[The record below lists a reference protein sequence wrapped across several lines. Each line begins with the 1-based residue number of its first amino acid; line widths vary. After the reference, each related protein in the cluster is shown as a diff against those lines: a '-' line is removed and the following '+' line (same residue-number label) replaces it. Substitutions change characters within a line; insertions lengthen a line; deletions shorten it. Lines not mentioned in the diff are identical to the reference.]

1 MRRNVLEWICSTM
14 TDATSAIVLTQ
25 NIDFLFLQSI
35 VRPRLRKSGHP
46 KLTIF
51 ADASCASGS
60 YRQQRH
66 LLDGLGRHYRVAQVD
81 MGGGRRFHPKA
92 ILLAGPTRAALAVGS
107 GNLTHGGWSANY
119 EIWASYESDDDG
131 LPAISAFRDYLRTVV
146 GMVPQSET
154 LSEEIFAAFDA
165 GANSWAADLPAP
177 EGLYGIPADR
187 PLLDTMV
194 DLAGDDVQKVTVCAP
209 YYDPDGE
216 ALAELAGRFSSPIK
230 TLLQKNHVGLSNSAA
245 SALPQNTELLNVDVD
260 PSCFIHAKL
269 YGFHRTDTTVLFAG
283 SANVSRAALMAG
295 DGWGNAELIAAQTLP
310 SEQADE
316 LLSDLV
322 VLDEAPDFPETPP
335 SDEWE
340 VLTNPLRIVAAHF
353 ANGVLE
359 ITFKSDGEI
368 ARMVVEIDDGTHQQC
383 SDLTDKGRAR
393 LRLGKCPKSVRL
405 HCSLKSGEDVSSQPS
420 WVDNEDSLGIS
431 VPEKRIADKLAEA
444 AEAGSLSASGMF
456 EILQLLHQHLQK
468 PVRRP
473 AHSRPQKD
481 DKASRPG
488 QTYNVED
495 VFSEGFGHPRSD
507 PTAQLP
513 GGFRE
518 SDFLSAFSAYF
529 TVGGPEDPDEYH
541 PQSDDQSPTEDSQSD
556 CHEPE
561 GIGDDKAR
569 EELEQLHAKRRRS
582 EEADRLRNKLLAALE
597 NVISA
602 MGAEEF
608 VASRPPEQLGA
619 DIAATALL
627 LRKGLSD
634 EVITEEDFAK
644 VTKRLWVVLF
654 FGSKDE
660 PSVFQRHREACSLE
674 EWAVFEVAVSSPRLT
689 AALTLWCFPDWG
701 RNSTDAIRFK
711 FSAMLLAGRLT
722 WLVAG
727 GTVEQIHGELRRLA
741 RALPGS
747 ADFETLVVAWTNWIQ
762 AGIAFQEFERAVAAW
777 SAKELAELVTVEKT
791 CRGELLWQAGQFC
804 VSDADYRRA
813 PRTKAI
819 VYPLTK
825 SAPLK
830 IIGSWLVPVS
840 TLLSDADL
848 LSLDERLTKVLRNI
862 LYGTDVHVSAISPN
876 YDKLGS
882 EALGY
887 ASRQQTKRHT

>member
-1 MRRNVLEWICSTM
+1 M
-14 TDATSAIVLTQ
+14 TDATSAIVLTH

-66 LLDGLGRHYRVAQVD
+66 LLDGLGRHYRVVQVD
-81 MGGGRRFHPKA
+81 MGVGRRFHPKA
-92 ILLAGPTRAALAVGS
+92 ILLAGPTKAALAVGS

-146 GMVPQSET
+146 GMVPQSES
-154 LSEEIFAAFDA
+154 LSEETFAAFDA
-165 GANSWAADLPAP
+165 ATNPWAADLPEP

-194 DLAGDDVQKVTVCAP
+194 DLAGDGVQKVTVCAP

-216 ALAELAGRFSSPIK
+216 ALTELSGRFSSPIK

-245 SALPQNTELLNVDVD
+245 SALPQNTELLSVDVD
-260 PSCFIHAKL
+260 PSRFIHAKL
-269 YGFHRTDTTVLFAG
+269 YGFHRSESTILFAG

-295 DGWGNAELIAAQTLP
+295 DGWGNAELIAAQTLT

-316 LLSDLV
+316 LLSDLI

-340 VLTNPLRIVAAHF
+340 VLTNPLRIVAARF

-368 ARMVVEIDDGTHQQC
+368 ARMVIEMDDGTRQQC
-383 SDLTDKGRAR
+383 GNLMDNGRAR
-393 LRLGKCPKSVRL
+393 LRLGKCPKSARL
-405 HCSLKSGEDVSSQPS
+405 HCTLKTSEEVSSEPS

-431 VPEKRIADKLAEA
+431 VPERRIAAKLAEA
-444 AEAGSLSASGMF
+444 AEAGSLSATGMF
-456 EILQLLHQHLQK
+456 EILQLLHQHLQQ
-468 PVRRP
+468 PVKRP
-473 AHSRPQKD
+473 AHARSRED
-481 DKASRPG
+481 DKMSRLW

-495 VFSEGFGHPRSD
+495 VFSDGFDRPRSD

-513 GGFRE
+513 SGFRE
-518 SDFLSAFSAYF
+518 TDFLRAFSVYF
-529 TVGGPEDPDEYH
+529 TVGGPENPDEDH
-541 PQSDDQSPTEDSQSD
+541 PQSHGQPPTKDSQSEGQ
-556 CHEPE
+556 EPE
-561 GIGDDKAR
+561 EIGDDKAR
-569 EELEQLHAKRRRS
+569 EELEQLQAKRRRS
-582 EEADRLRNKLLAALE
+582 EEAVRLRIKLLAALE

-608 VASRPPEQLGA
+608 VSSRPPERLGA

-634 EVITEEDFAK
+634 EIITEEDFAE
-644 VTKRLWVVLF
+644 VTKRLWIVLF

-660 PSVFQRHREACSLE
+660 PSVFQRHIEACSPE
-674 EWAVFEVAVSSPRLT
+674 ERETFEAAVSSPRLT

-701 RNSTDAIRFK
+701 RDSTDAIRFK
-711 FSAMLLAGRLT
+711 FSAMLLAGRLP

-727 GTVEQIHGELRRLA
+727 GTVEEIHRELRRLA
-741 RALPGS
+741 RAMPGS
-747 ADFETLVVAWTNWIQ
+747 AGFESLVVAWTNWIQ
-762 AGIAFQEFERAVAAW
+762 AGTAFQDFERALATW
-777 SAKELAELVTVEKT
+777 SPKELAELVTVEKAR
-791 CRGELLWQAGQFC
+791 RGELLWQAGQFC
-804 VSDADYRRA
+804 VSDADYRREQK
-813 PRTKAI
+813 TKAI
-819 VYPLTK
+819 VFPLAK

-840 TLLSDADL
+840 VLLSDDDL
-848 LSLDERLTKVLRNI
+848 LEMERGPRQVLQSILAKV
-862 LYGTDVHVSAISPN
+862 
-876 YDKLGS
+876 
-882 EALGY
+882 E
-887 ASRQQTKRHT
+887 SRDLVG

>member
-1 MRRNVLEWICSTM
+1 MRRNVLEWICGTM
-14 TDATSAIVLTQ
+14 TDATSAIVLTH

-60 YRQQRH
+60 YQQQRL

-81 MGGGRRFHPKA
+81 MGVGRRFHPKA
-92 ILLAGPTRAALAVGS
+92 ILLAGPTKAALAVGS

-146 GMVPQSET
+146 GMVPQSES
-154 LSEEIFAAFDA
+154 LSEETFAAFDA
-165 GANSWAADLPAP
+165 TTNPWAADLPEP
-177 EGLYGIPADR
+177 EGLYGIPSNR
-187 PLLDTMV
+187 PLLETMV
-194 DLAGDDVQKVTVCAP
+194 DLAGGDVQKVTVCAP

-216 ALAELAGRFSSPIK
+216 ALAELSGRFTTPIK
-230 TLLQKNHVGLSNSAA
+230 TLLQKNHVGLSDSAA
-245 SALPQNTELLNVDVD
+245 SALPQNTELLSVDVD
-260 PSCFIHAKL
+260 PSRFIHAKL
-269 YGFHRTDTTVLFAG
+269 YGFHRTDSTLLFAG

-295 DGWGNAELIAAQTLP
+295 DGWGNAELIAAQTIP

-340 VLTNPLRIVAAHF
+340 VLTKPLRIVAARF

-359 ITFKSDGEI
+359 IAFKSDGEI
-368 ARMVVEIDDGTHQQC
+368 ARMFIEMDDGTRQQC
-383 SDLTDKGRAR
+383 SDLTDNGRAR
-393 LRLGKCPKSVRL
+393 VRLVKCPKSVRL
-405 HCSLKSGEDVSSQPS
+405 HCSLKSGEDVSSEPS

-431 VPEKRIADKLAEA
+431 VPERRIAAKLAEA

-456 EILQLLHQHLQK
+456 EILQLLHQHLQQ
-468 PVRRP
+468 PVKRP
-473 AHSRPQKD
+473 AHSRSQED
-481 DKASRPG
+481 DKATRPG
-488 QTYNVED
+488 QTYNIED
-495 VFSEGFGHPRSD
+495 VFSDGFGRPRSD
-507 PTAQLP
+507 PTVQLP

-518 SDFLSAFSAYF
+518 SDFLRAFSAYF
-529 TVGGPEDPDEYH
+529 TVGGPEDPDEGH
-541 PQSDDQSPTEDSQSD
+541 PHSDGQPPTEDSQVD
-556 CHEPE
+556 DHDPE
-561 GIGDDKAR
+561 EIGDDKAR
-569 EELEQLHAKRRRS
+569 EELEQLQAKRRRS
-582 EEADRLRNKLLAALE
+582 EEADRLRKKLLAALE

-608 VASRPPEQLGA
+608 VASRPPERLGA

-634 EVITEEDFAK
+634 EIITEEDFAE
-644 VTKRLWVVLF
+644 VTKRLWIVLF

-660 PSVFQRHREACSLE
+660 LSVFQRHREACSPA
-674 EWAVFEVAVSSPRLT
+674 EWETFEAAVSSPRLT

-701 RNSTDAIRFK
+701 RDSTDAIRFK
-711 FSAMLLAGRLT
+711 FSAMLLAGRLP

-727 GTVEQIHGELRRLA
+727 GTVEEIHGELRRLA
-741 RALPGS
+741 RAMPGS
-747 ADFETLVVAWTNWIQ
+747 AGFETLVMAWTNWIQ
-762 AGIAFQEFERAVAAW
+762 AGIAFQEFERAVATW
-777 SAKELAELVTVEKT
+777 SAKELAELVTVEKA

-804 VSDADYRRA
+804 VSDADYRRE
-813 PRTKAI
+813 PKAKA
-819 VYPLTK
+819 VVHPLAK

-830 IIGSWLVPVS
+830 ILGSWLVPVS
-840 TLLSDADL
+840 ALLSDDDL
-848 LSLDERLTKVLRNI
+848 LEMERAPRQVLKNI
-862 LYGTDVHVSAISPN
+862 LTEV
-876 YDKLGS
+876 
-882 EALGY
+882 EAMGI
-887 ASRQQTKRHT
+887 TE